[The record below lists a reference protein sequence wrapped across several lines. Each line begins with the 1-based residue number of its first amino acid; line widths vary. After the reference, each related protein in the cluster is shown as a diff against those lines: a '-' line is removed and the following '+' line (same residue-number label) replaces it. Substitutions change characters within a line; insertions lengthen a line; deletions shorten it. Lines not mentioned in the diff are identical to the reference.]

1 MPKCIKNI
9 CKSQWNPFLNYKRVT
24 YTVRSDVRL
33 RKALCGMNFRRFLE
47 RSLDERD
54 RNDRS
59 VNIFQ
64 NCVVVHSIHQN
75 HKGIWIQFLP
85 L

>member
-1 MPKCIKNI
+1 MLGYMRSRKMPKCTKNI
-9 CKSQWNPFLNYKRVT
+9 CRAQWNPFLNYKRVT
-24 YTVRSDVRL
+24 YTASSDVRL

-59 VNIFQ
+59 VNFSKLLS
-64 NCVVVHSIHQN
+64 CA
-75 HKGIWIQFLP
+75 
-85 L
+85 